1 MKKMLSGLLLMSI
14 LFLSSCAGSTK
25 QDPPSPSDSKN
36 GAVYHK
42 ISAAEAL
49 QIMEDSGD
57 YILLDVRT
65 KEEFQ
70 EQRIDGAILIP
81 VDQIGA
87 EAEKQLPDKDATIL
101 IYCRSG
107 RRSAS
112 AAKELVQMGYTGI
125 YDFGGII
132 DWPYNTVSSEADTTT
147 E

>member
-1 MKKMLSGLLLMSI
+1 MKKILRGLLLMSI
-14 LFLSSCAGSTK
+14 LLLSSCAGSTK
-25 QDPPSPSDSKN
+25 QDPLPPSDSKN
-36 GAVYHK
+36 EAVYHK

-49 QIMEDSGD
+49 KIMEDSGD

-81 VDQIGA
+81 VNQIGA

-112 AAKELVQMGYTGI
+112 AAKDLVKMGYTGV

-132 DWPYNTVSSEADTTT
+132 DWPYVTVSSKEK
-147 E
+147 EK